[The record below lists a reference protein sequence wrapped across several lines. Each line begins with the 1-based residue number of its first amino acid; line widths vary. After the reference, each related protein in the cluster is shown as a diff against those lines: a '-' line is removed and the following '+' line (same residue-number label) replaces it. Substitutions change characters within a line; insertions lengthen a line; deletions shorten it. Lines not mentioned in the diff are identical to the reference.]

1 MRPRLPVTVCE
12 LLLIFSMVVLLNG
25 CTGAAN
31 QKRLQQQGVATEVQT
46 KLCGQRVDDT
56 CKVAALETGQ
66 GITLA
71 LKNSQ
76 ANDRLWAL
84 MLADERLTSSV
95 RNAGFTAMA
104 ISDGQYF
111 WRKWNVNERPNP
123 AYALPPNSG
132 DWNKADDRELV
143 PTAKAKPRTV
153 SEARAQCRPTK
164 TVDIEFDDAPFRAQ
178 AFVCP
183 GGMNVVAVAR
193 TGDQSDTIR
202 CLLDHFGLWAV
213 TDLAV
218 VDNSIEIKYTN
229 GNSADIDFIQWNTR
243 IHSLTLFNFDRGGE
257 VPLLCE
263 SSTTGD
269 TK

>member
-1 MRPRLPVTVCE
+1 LTVGE
-12 LLLIFSMVVLLNG
+12 PLLIFSIVFLLSG

-31 QKRLQQQGVATEVQT
+31 QKRLQQQSVAAEVQT

-56 CKVAALETGQ
+56 CKVAALETAQ

-71 LKNSQ
+71 IKNSQ

-95 RNAGFTAMA
+95 RNAGFKAMA

-111 WRKWNVNERPNP
+111 WRKWNVSERPNP

-132 DWNKADDRELV
+132 DWSKANDRELV
-143 PTAKAKPRTV
+143 PAAKAIRHRTV
-153 SEARAQCRPTK
+153 FEAREQCKSTK

-183 GGMNVVAVAR
+183 GGMNVVAIAR
-193 TGDQSDTIR
+193 TGAQSDTIR
-202 CLLDHFGLWAV
+202 CLLDHFGLWTV

-229 GNSADIDFIQWNTR
+229 GNSADIDFVQWNTR
-243 IHSLTLFNFDRGGE
+243 IHSLTFFNFDRGGE
-257 VPLLCE
+257 VPLRCE
-263 SSTTGD
+263 ASMTGD
-269 TK
+269 AK